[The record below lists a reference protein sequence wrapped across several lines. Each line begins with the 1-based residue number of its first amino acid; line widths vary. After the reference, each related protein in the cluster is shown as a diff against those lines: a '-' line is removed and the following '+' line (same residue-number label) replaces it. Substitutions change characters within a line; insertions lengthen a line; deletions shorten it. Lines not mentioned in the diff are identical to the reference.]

1 MVKNIKEKDGITKM
15 AQQNDE
21 RIMSLKKQIEEKKAE
36 LEKLKTRFVPETN
49 CMLELDSA
57 RYNLHTITDP
67 CNLLLLLKLSSLM
80 MAAEKLDIN
89 PDDVMISGYSLS
101 LWINDIKNKMKA
113 DKYKLEKNNLNNIE
127 KQLTD
132 LLSSDK
138 QTELKIDALESLIH

>member
-1 MVKNIKEKDGITKM
+1 MAKNIKEKDGITKM
-15 AQQNDE
+15 AQKNDE
-21 RIMSLKKQIEEKKAE
+21 RIMSLKKQIEEKREE
-36 LEKLKTRFVPETN
+36 LEKLKARFVPETN
-49 CMLELDSA
+49 CMLELDSV
-57 RYNLHTITDP
+57 RYNLHTLSDP
-67 CNLLLLLKLSSLM
+67 CYLLLKLTSLT
-80 MAAEKLDIN
+80 MAAEKLDVN
-89 PDDVMISGYSLS
+89 PNDVVISGYPLS